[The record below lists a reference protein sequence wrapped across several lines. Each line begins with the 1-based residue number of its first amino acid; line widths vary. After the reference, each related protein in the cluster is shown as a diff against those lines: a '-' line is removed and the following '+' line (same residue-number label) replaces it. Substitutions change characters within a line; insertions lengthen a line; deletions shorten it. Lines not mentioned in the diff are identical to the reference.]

1 MKLLG
6 HRPRSG
12 VQSPVRRLVG
22 RARRM
27 RSDESGFTLIELL
40 VVIAIIA
47 VLIGLLLPAVQKVR
61 EAAARSNPCDAA
73 PPELVNLGGMLH
85 VHLKLDSEGSKHFR
99 YLITPSDVR
108 GTPSGAGTTGNVWK
122 LSGAARGEGSFG
134 EQLTLDGID
143 VHGASYGD
151 GSVRLPLNM
160 EAVLTLVGDP
170 PELNVRF
177 TGDGPCP
184 ARARG

>member
-1 MKLLG
+1 MKSLG
-6 HRPRSG
+6 QRPRSG
-12 VQSPVRRLVG
+12 VQSPVRRLVA
-22 RARRM
+22 RARRL

-61 EAAARSNPCDAA
+61 EAAARADPCAVPGREVVDLA
-73 PPELVNLGGMLH
+73 GMLH
-85 VHLKLDSEGSKHFR
+85 VHLNLDSERSNHFR

-143 VHGASYGD
+143 VHGASSGD
-151 GSVRLPLNM
+151 GSVRLPLM
-160 EAVLTLVGDP
+160 IQAMLTLDRQSEQ
-170 PELNVRF
+170 PELVASLRPR
-177 TGDGPCP
+177 DPCP
-184 ARARG
+184 D